1 MFFTK
6 AKTVIKTVA
15 TKIGLSVKRANT
27 RKDKPQK
34 LSRISR
40 ISHNID
46 QVILGTNAI
55 GESATAKT
63 DGNVIPNTNVINIPG
78 INVSHKVNSN
88 CDGNDGNC
96 SANINSACGMD
107 NSNYNGNGCN
117 CNCNCNCNGNC
128 NGNCACNEYGSD
140 SDCDCS
146 DCESI
151 CSGNYN
157 PYSYGND
164 FFCADGDF
172 FSDIICSGG
181 YGFYSGGFSDIF
193 CSTGHIIFSGENYID
208 GEVFSEIYSE
218 SEYTDSICS
227 GVNDICGNS
236 ASKNTATISAASIF
250 KTLAKRAFKGKGK
263 VDSDSDSATDGVS
276 NTIKSTIERVCAS
289 SGKFIERAYG
299 RSRAFFWHTRGRD
312 CN

>member
-1 MFFTK
+1 MFLTK
-6 AKTVIKTVA
+6 AKSAIKTVA
-15 TKIGLSVKRANT
+15 TKISLSVKRT
-27 RKDKPQK
+27 VKRKDKPQK
-34 LSRISR
+34 LARISL

-46 QVILGTNAI
+46 QLILETSAI
-55 GESATAKT
+55 SESAPART
-63 DGNVIPNTNVINIPG
+63 DGNVIPNTNVIDIPG
-78 INVSHKVNSN
+78 VNASHIVNSN
-88 CDGNDGNC
+88 CNGDNGNC
-96 SANINSACGMD
+96 SANINSARGMD
-107 NSNYNGNGCN
+107 NSNCDGNGCN

-128 NGNCACNEYGSD
+128 NGSCACNEYDSD

-151 CSGNYN
+151 CSGDYN

-164 FFCADGDF
+164 FFSADSDF

-193 CSTGHIIFSGENYID
+193 CSIDHIIFNGGNYIE

-227 GVNDICGNS
+227 GGNDICGNS
-236 ASKNTATISAASIF
+236 ATNTTATISATSIF
-250 KTLAKRAFKGKGK
+250 KTLAKRAFKSKGK
-263 VDSDSDSATDGVS
+263 SKVDSDSATDGVS
-276 NTIKSTIERVCAS
+276 NTIKSSIGRVCAF

-299 RSRAFFWHTRGRD
+299 RSRAFFWRTRERD
-312 CN
+312 RN